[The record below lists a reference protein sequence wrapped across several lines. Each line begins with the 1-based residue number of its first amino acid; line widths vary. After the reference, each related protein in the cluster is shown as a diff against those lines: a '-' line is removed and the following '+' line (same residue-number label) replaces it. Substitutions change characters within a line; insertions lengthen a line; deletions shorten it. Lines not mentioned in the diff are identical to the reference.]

1 MTEKIPVHLELAV
14 DTPNSMT
21 FEEVYAGLE
30 DIWYRFSSD
39 DAGNVELWGTAA
51 GFEFLGRYFSS
62 WLAPRRSPAITT
74 I

>member
-1 MTEKIPVHLELAV
+1 
-14 DTPNSMT
+14 MT

-30 DIWYRFSSD
+30 DIWYRFAAD
-39 DAGNVELWGTAA
+39 LWGTAA